1 MRRPSFIAALFAPR
15 DRNSLAAHAKGAD
28 KLLGGVLFVAA
39 GLLLAGWFIPIMTV
53 RRLFIFEDRI
63 SVLQALDALLARGQ
77 YLLFAIILIF
87 SMLFPLLKIT
97 ISYRLWRGHDVH
109 GEKFA
114 RRLGRAELV
123 GRWSMLDVFLMA
135 LAVAAVNFSL
145 IADVHLHWGLYAL
158 SGGVVLSMLASTRMS
173 VLAGRIRG
181 GGGGGG
187 GGGEG

>member
-53 RRLFIFEDRI
+53 RRLFFFEDRI

-97 ISYRLWRGHDVH
+97 ISYRLWRGHDVR

-135 LAVAAVNFSL
+135 IAVAAVNFSL

-181 GGGGGG
+181 GGG
-187 GGGEG
+187 EG